1 MKRKIILTA
10 LVAAFAFDMAAQR
23 ISATHEVIDCGS
35 VLYEQP
41 VTAKFELRNKGNEL
55 IIDTVRTS
63 CGCAIASYPRGSI
76 MKGDNFTVEVTYDAR
91 QLGHFEKEVAVYSN
105 ASDKPFY
112 LKMKGVV
119 VDKLIDF
126 TGKYDYTIGSVRT
139 DNNNIEFDDVN
150 VGDMPIQKIHIINS
164 GSESVSPVV
173 MHLPDYLTA
182 SVSPTT
188 IAPGH
193 TGVATI
199 TLNSLKLRDYG
210 LTQSSVYLGMYPGD
224 KVSADKEISVS
235 AVLLP
240 GFRNM
245 SETQKHNAPV
255 IKLSS
260 ETLDLG
266 TFGDKDDKSGTIII
280 ENNGKSRLDIR
291 SMQMFTTG
299 LKVKLNKSKLRPGES
314 AKLKITAY
322 KKQLKS
328 ARSKPRVLMI
338 TNDPAKPKVVIHVKV
353 K

>member
-23 ISATHEVIDCGS
+23 ISAKHEVIDCGS

-193 TGVATI
+193 TGVVTI

-210 LTQSSVYLGMYPGD
+210 LTHRRYISECIPATR
-224 KVSADKEISVS
+224 SAPTRKYR
-235 AVLLP
+235 
-240 GFRNM
+240 FRPFCSPD
-245 SETQKHNAPV
+245 SETCRRH
-255 IKLSS
+255 
-260 ETLDLG
+260 
-266 TFGDKDDKSGTIII
+266 
-280 ENNGKSRLDIR
+280 R
-291 SMQMFTTG
+291 STMH
-299 LKVKLNKSKLRPGES
+299 R
-314 AKLKITAY
+314 
-322 KKQLKS
+322 
-328 ARSKPRVLMI
+328 
-338 TNDPAKPKVVIHVKV
+338 
-353 K
+353 

>member
-23 ISATHEVIDCGS
+23 ISAKHEVIDCGS

-224 KVSADKEISVS
+224 KVSADKEISV
-235 AVLLP
+235 AWFVADHDYVLT
-240 GFRNM
+240 GVK
-245 SETQKHNAPV
+245 SVEAACNA
-255 IKLSS
+255 
-260 ETLDLG
+260 
-266 TFGDKDDKSGTIII
+266 
-280 ENNGKSRLDIR
+280 
-291 SMQMFTTG
+291 
-299 LKVKLNKSKLRPGES
+299 KVC
-314 AKLKITAY
+314 TAE
-322 KKQLKS
+322 
-328 ARSKPRVLMI
+328 
-338 TNDPAKPKVVIHVKV
+338 
-353 K
+353 